1 VADRFAVNLGGANKN
16 WSDTTAVTGTWV
28 KTGGSI
34 VNLDYLVL
42 TNFTGS
48 PTNYIAWFAGAH
60 STDSGGN
67 TGITFASME
76 SLLANTIC
84 PTFMTP
90 TYPTRKTESVI

>member
-1 VADRFAVNLGGANKN
+1 MNSRLIESQRPLLAGMN
-16 WSDTTAVTGTWV
+16 WNNG
-28 KTGGSI
+28 
-34 VNLDYLVL
+34 
-42 TNFTGS
+42 
-48 PTNYIAWFAGAH
+48 TNYIAWFAGAH